1 MELMPPWFEKSL
13 AMLQDVL
20 PQHTLTKLVHRFM
33 RSESGWLKNAQ
44 IGTIGRLAGID
55 LNEARSAD
63 PDDYPTF
70 NAFFTRELKP
80 GVRPL
85 DPDPSALLSPCDGRV
100 SACGKLSDGRILQA
114 KGHDYSIGA
123 LLADDPVCPQLRNG
137 HFWTIYLS
145 PRDYHRVHM
154 PLAGTLQRM
163 IYVPGKL
170 YSVAPYT
177 VRQVPGLFAA
187 NERIVCV
194 FDTDYGPFVQVLVG
208 AMLVASMDTVWAGTV
223 TPAAERVVQRTSYAP
238 GDVHLERG
246 EEMGRF
252 NMGSTVISILPPGL
266 VAEAS
271 ADLPGADDAVRMG
284 QKIATLG
291 PPATDDPGERQTQ
304 NEADD
309 PASDPEGAKA

>member
-1 MELMPPWFEKSL
+1 MDFMLPWFEKSL

-33 RSESGWLKNAQ
+33 RSETVWLKNAQ
-44 IGTIGRLAGID
+44 IGTVGRLAGID
-55 LNEARSAD
+55 FGEARSAD
-63 PDDYPTF
+63 ANDYPTF

-80 GVRPL
+80 GARPL
-85 DPDPSALLSPCDGRV
+85 DPDPMALLSPCDGRI
-100 SACGKLSDGRILQA
+100 SACGKLNDGRILQA
-114 KGHDYSIGA
+114 KGHDYSLGA
-123 LLADDPVCPQLRNG
+123 LLADDPVCPALRNG

-154 PLAGTLQRM
+154 PLAGRLRRM

-177 VRQVPGLFAA
+177 VRQIPGLFAA

-194 FDTDYGPFVQVLVG
+194 FDTDFGPFVQVLVG

-223 TPAAERVVQRTSYAP
+223 TPAAERVVQRTTYGP
-238 GDVHLERG
+238 GDVWLDRG

-252 NMGSTVISILPPGL
+252 NMGSTVISMLPPG
-266 VAEAS
+266 VVRAS
-271 ADLPGADDAVRMG
+271 GDDSPGTADPVRMG
-284 QKIATLG
+284 QKIATLRVPGTDG
-291 PPATDDPGERQTQ
+291 PQGRQKAGEEPDP
-304 NEADD
+304 ADD
-309 PASDPEGAKA
+309 PEGGIA

>member
-1 MELMPPWFEKSL
+1 MPSWFEKPL
-13 AMLQDVL
+13 ALLQDVL

-33 RSESGWLKNAQ
+33 RSETGWLKNAQ
-44 IGTIGRLAGID
+44 IATVGRLAGID
-55 LNEARSAD
+55 FSEAKSAD

-70 NAFFTRELKP
+70 NAFFTRELRD
-80 GVRPL
+80 GARPL
-85 DPDPSALLSPCDGRV
+85 DPDPAALLSPCDGRI
-100 SACGKLSDGRILQA
+100 SECGRLNEGRILQA

-123 LLADDPVCPQLRNG
+123 LLADDPVCADLRNG
-137 HFWTIYLS
+137 SFWTIYLS

-154 PLAGTLQRM
+154 PLAGSLRRM

-187 NERIVCV
+187 NERVVCV

-223 TPAAERVVQRTSYAP
+223 TPAVERAVHRTTYLP
-238 GDVHLERG
+238 GEIRLGRG

-252 NMGSTVISILPPGL
+252 NMGSTVISILPPG
-266 VAEAS
+266 VIGDSTTA
-271 ADLPGADDAVRMG
+271 LPGPRDAVRLG
-284 QKIATLG
+284 QRIATLVG
-291 PPATDDPGERQTQ
+291 PGTDASPKRQNTGEGHDDPE
-304 NEADD
+304 
-309 PASDPEGAKA
+309 SDPEGANS